1 MYSDFDPG
9 FHPMPRYHFD
19 LRDGEAFVLDEE
31 GMELPDIE
39 SAQMEAAEFLSDTV
53 KELIMRR
60 SDPSG
65 YPMAIEVRDPKGRL
79 FNLASCFPCGSGTD
93 SLTRPLD

>member
-1 MYSDFDPG
+1 
-9 FHPMPRYHFD
+9 MPRYHFD

-65 YPMAIEVRDPKGRL
+65 YPMAIEVRDPERCL
-79 FNLASCFPCGSGTD
+79 FQLGFMFPNRRSE
-93 SLTRPLD
+93 